1 MAPLGETL
9 QRARQSKGITI
20 EDAERVTRIPRKY
33 IEALE
38 NENYGILPAPVYARG
53 FLRSYAGYLGLDPQ
67 ELLPFFPVGH
77 VEEPKL
83 EPLPEVRQ
91 PRTWNM
97 NGVIAMCVVAALI
110 AVVIGLY
117 SLGRSDSNTAFGGV
131 SPDTDVSDPAGDV
144 ITGDGPIPNAGP
156 AVAIPDLTGQTLAE
170 AIAII
175 EDSGATYLVVRTPE
189 GDFPSGQ
196 VIDQSPGPGEAIGP
210 GDVVTL
216 TVAQ

>member
-1 MAPLGETL
+1 MTPLGETL
-9 QRARQSKGITI
+9 QRARQAKGITI

-38 NENYGILPAPVYARG
+38 LENYGILPAPVYARG
-53 FLRSYAGYLGLDPQ
+53 FLRSYAGYLGLDPK

-97 NGVIAMCVVAALI
+97 NGVIAMTVVAALI
-110 AVVIGLY
+110 AIVIGLY
-117 SLGRSDSNTAFGGV
+117 SVGRGDSSSSFSSTFN
-131 SPDTDVSDPAGDV
+131 DTNNSGDV
-144 ITGDGPIPNAGP
+144 ITGDENPIGDGGAAN
-156 AVAIPDLTGQTLAE
+156 AIPDLTGLTLAE
-170 AIAII
+170 ATSKI
-175 EDSGATYLVVRTPE
+175 EEAGATYLVVRVAQ

-196 VIDQSPGPGEAIGP
+196 VIEQSASPGEIIGP
-210 GDVVTL
+210 GDVVVL
-216 TVAQ
+216 TVAE

>member
-20 EDAERVTRIPRKY
+20 EDVERVTRIPKKY

-38 NENYGILPAPVYARG
+38 MENYGILPAPVYARG
-53 FLRSYAGYLGLDPQ
+53 FLRSYAGYLGLDPK

-77 VEEPKL
+77 VDEPKL
-83 EPLPEVRQ
+83 EPLPAVRQ

-97 NGVIAMCVVAALI
+97 NGVIAMSVVAALI
-110 AVVIGLY
+110 AVVVGLY
-117 SLGRSDSNTAFGGV
+117 SVGRGDSDSAFTSVPNT
-131 SPDTDVSDPAGDV
+131 DTSEPGV
-144 ITGDGPIPNAGP
+144 ITGEDSPIVDDGPAD
-156 AVAIPDLTGQTLAE
+156 AIPELAGQTLDE

-175 EDSGATYLVVRTPE
+175 EETGATYLVVRTQE

-196 VIDQSPGPGEAIGP
+196 VISQSPEPGTTIGP
-210 GDVVTL
+210 DDVVTL